1 MWALAPRPDVLPH
14 YRQPSRERRPQQER
28 HASKESRLRMTM
40 RTGGRQ
46 EPGDDQ
52 PDCGIYCG
60 TTYAL
65 RVRLSMAGGFR
76 VRSYAA
82 EAGFSSGKRTGAD
95 VGELQPLVDH
105 SVPKYCHQPKN

>member
-1 MWALAPRPDVLPH
+1 
-14 YRQPSRERRPQQER
+14 
-28 HASKESRLRMTM
+28 
-40 RTGGRQ
+40 
-46 EPGDDQ
+46 
-52 PDCGIYCG
+52 
-60 TTYAL
+60 
-65 RVRLSMAGGFR
+65 